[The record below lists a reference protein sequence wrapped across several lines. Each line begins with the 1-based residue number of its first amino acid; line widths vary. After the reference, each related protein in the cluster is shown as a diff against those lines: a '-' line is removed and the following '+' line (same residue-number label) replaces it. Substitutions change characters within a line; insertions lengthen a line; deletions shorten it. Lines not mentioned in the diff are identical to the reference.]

1 LWWPGGPGG
10 LGLRTSKVANVEPE
24 LADVERVCASLDIPG
39 LCDFIG
45 ANRADDRHPLR
56 GGR

>member
-1 LWWPGGPGG
+1 
-10 LGLRTSKVANVEPE
+10 VAIVEPE
-24 LADVERVCASLDIPG
+24 LADLERVCASPDIPG